1 MRVSREST
9 RKRTQN
15 VYKKAVNI
23 YYPSS
28 IIFLPIFTIFISLF
42 GKLKLILSSA
52 CRWYSIS
59 RWLTDELLFKEEDLL
74 PKFDE
79 IAKMTLFESTT
90 PNHKATHHLR
100 THPLNFVIIRHLK
113 GRYKV
118 IQFNWLMIIFIISL
132 LIKNFNFVNYT
143 TE

>member
-1 MRVSREST
+1 MLRENQQGKDT
-9 RKRTQN
+9 KCI
-15 VYKKAVNI
+15 YKKAVNI
-23 YYPSS
+23 YYHS
-28 IIFLPIFTIFISLF
+28 ITFLPIFTIFISFL
-42 GKLKLILSSA
+42 GKWKLILSIA

-79 IAKMTLFESTT
+79 IAKMTLFDSTA